1 MTAAT
6 PDSILPG
13 SDVENVIAIDGPAGA
28 GKSTV
33 ARAVAARTGLPY
45 LDTGA
50 MYRCIALAVLRE
62 GLDPA
67 DESRVA
73 VIAEA
78 SRIELDGRV
87 ALLDGEDVSD
97 RIRGPEVS
105 SVVSVIATH
114 PRVRTAMRSQQQRW
128 VEARGGAVVEGR
140 DIATVVFPRAALK
153 VFLTASAR
161 ERARRRVEQVG
172 GDIEEIAAAIAERDH
187 MDSTRADS
195 PLRPA
200 DGAIHI
206 DSSGCDV
213 EEVVARICRAWK
225 DSEGG

>member
-1 MTAAT
+1 MIIT
-6 PDSILPG
+6 L
-13 SDVENVIAIDGPAGA
+13 DGPAGA
-28 GKSTV
+28 GKSSV

-62 GLDPA
+62 GTDPG
-67 DESRVA
+67 DEPRVA
-73 VIAEA
+73 TIAETA
-78 SRIELDGRV
+78 RIELDGQV
-87 ALLDGEDVSD
+87 ALLDGEDVSG

-128 VEARGGAVVEGR
+128 VGARGGAVVEGR
-140 DIATVVFPRAALK
+140 DIATVVFPRAVLK

-172 GDIEEIAAAIAERDH
+172 GDIEEIAASIAERDH
-187 MDSTRADS
+187 LDSTRADS

-200 DGAIHI
+200 DGAVHI
-206 DSSGCDV
+206 DSSACDV
-213 EEVVARICRAWK
+213 EEVVARIVRAWK
-225 DSEGG
+225 DATDG